1 MVKLIFSMNT
11 IKYEFGEFLAF
22 KHWFD
27 WLSNHVRCDHPMHI
41 LHQRGML
48 CRKTMKF
55 IEQGSID
62 KLRHIFVE
70 EQNVHFTFCE
80 KRPTLFYKIF
90 AVSCFNE
97 KWFIQ
102 CCCAATGR
110 IFYTSYK
117 YRIGPI
123 AAGRL
128 ISAGPPNG
136 SRAAPVD
143 TVRNL
148 LYIFT
153 KIGKNNRAVPGRYPG
168 GPF

>member
-1 MVKLIFSMNT
+1 MNN
-11 IKYEFGEFLAF
+11 
-22 KHWFD
+22 
-27 WLSNHVRCDHPMHI
+27 WLSRPNHFRCDHPMHI

-48 CRKTMKF
+48 CTKMMKF
-55 IEQGSID
+55 IEQGSMD
-62 KLRHIFVE
+62 KLRHIFVK
-70 EQNVHFTFCE
+70 EQNVHF
-80 KRPTLFYKIF
+80 TLFYKIF
-90 AVSCFNE
+90 AVSCFNG

-110 IFYTSYK
+110 IFYTSYIS
-117 YRIGPI
+117 YRRYSRRTFNIGLPP
-123 AAGRL
+123 GTL
-128 ISAGPPNG
+128 QGSAGPPNG

-153 KIGKNNRAVPGRYPG
+153 KIGKNNRTVPGRYPG